1 MVPMCKHNS
10 VMNGVLARKVLA
22 HLSRPLGSRV
32 TGNRHLSRGTSIE
45 VLRQRPEDGRVEV
58 KLADD
63 PASPTFLVPPDA
75 IDPATARA
83 MSIRR
88 TPRHRR
94 SSGGS
99 VVPVDWKAGDG
110 FG

>member
-1 MVPMCKHNS
+1 
-10 VMNGVLARKVLA
+10 MNGVLARKVLA
-22 HLSRPLGSRV
+22 HLSRPPGSRV
-32 TGNRHLSRGTSIE
+32 TGIRHLSRGTSIE

-63 PASPTFLVPPDA
+63 PVSPTFLVPADA

-83 MSIRR
+83 MSIHR